1 MKLGRKFKRTA
12 PALDVT
18 PMADMVFLLLIFFML
33 SSAFLVEPGIKLKLP
48 KTKTAEIQA
57 EQKLIISIKDTG
69 EIFLNDKKIVLE
81 NLEREL
87 RAILPLQKEKLVII
101 RADKNTKHGVVV
113 EVLDRV
119 KLAGCEK
126 LAIATTAMEEKHK

>member
-1 MKLGRKFKRTA
+1 MKLNRRFKRTA
-12 PALDVT
+12 PTLDVT

-48 KTKTAEIQA
+48 KTKTAEIQT

-69 EIFLNDKKIVLE
+69 EIFLNDREIALKD
-81 NLEREL
+81 LEREL
-87 RAILPLQKEKLVII
+87 RAILPLQKEKLAII
-101 RADKNTKHGVVV
+101 RADKNTKHGLVV

-126 LAIATTAMEEKHK
+126 LAIATTAKEEKGR